1 MTMMLA
7 QIDWGNLFRTY
18 GITIGWAIAGGI
30 GMSLGL
36 TIALKVFTFL
46 SPGIDEWDLVK
57 QGNVPIGLILSAVVL
72 GTSIVIA
79 VCVKA

>member
-7 QIDWGNLFRTY
+7 TFEWSNLLRIY
-18 GITIGWAIAGGI
+18 AQTIGWAVVGGI
-30 GMSLGL
+30 AMALGL
-36 TIALKVFTFL
+36 AIALKVFTIL

-57 QGNVPIGLILSAVVL
+57 QGNVPIGVILSAVIL

-79 VCVKA
+79 VCVKP